1 MTTGLK
7 TLNFGSG
14 HSLLVFAQRIT
25 IALDASALRSRVNNA
40 SGIFAL

>member
-7 TLNFGSG
+7 TLNFGSDLSPLG
-14 HSLLVFAQRIT
+14 FAHPTIT
-25 IALDASALRSRVNNA
+25 ALDASASRSRVSNA